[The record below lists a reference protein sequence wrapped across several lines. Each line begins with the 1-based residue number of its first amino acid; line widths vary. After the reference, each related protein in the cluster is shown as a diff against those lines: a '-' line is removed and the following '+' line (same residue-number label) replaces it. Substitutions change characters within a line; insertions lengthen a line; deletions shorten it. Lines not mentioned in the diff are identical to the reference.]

1 MHSANRV
8 TNQRGCGD
16 HVAVS
21 RHPSVC
27 SYEDEVVFCSN
38 GEKLI
43 VFPHAV
49 EGSSNFGEEKL
60 PACSRVCWALMKALL
75 FVYFP
80 SCVLK
85 MHSLKI

>member
-16 HVAVS
+16 HVAAS
-21 RHPSVC
+21 RHPWMC
-27 SYEDEVVFCSN
+27 SYEDEVVFWSN

-43 VFPHAV
+43 VFPHAA
-49 EGSSNFGEEKL
+49 EGSSKFGGEKL
-60 PACSRVCWALMKALL
+60 PVCGRVRRALMKALL

-85 MHSLKI
+85 MHSLKM